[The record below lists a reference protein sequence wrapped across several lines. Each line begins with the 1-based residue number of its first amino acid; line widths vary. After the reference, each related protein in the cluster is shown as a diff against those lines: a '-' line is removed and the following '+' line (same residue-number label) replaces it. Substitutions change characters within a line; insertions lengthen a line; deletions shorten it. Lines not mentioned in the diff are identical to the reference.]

1 MGLRPTFASAWDRL
15 TYLLAEAQLLVAA
28 LVVTSGVLLWVFSPS
43 IPALPAWSVH
53 LLVGSLVLAPPCL
66 LVGVR
71 FAGWFDRR
79 DWVDVQHINAVE
91 DVAKDYKVPPD
102 VWSEKIVEG
111 PAPYPMNDGDTWVV
125 REYEWLPD
133 AGPNGQLV
141 VRGCWLSELEDTKL
155 LTTRSHFNRVYDTL
169 QQSHIRLDL
178 FADNLED
185 MAAALQSRLMN
196 KITEAKQRGELLD
209 KNAVTAVV
217 DEFEDDI
224 EEVTGDD
231 LADLREDDV
240 DPFDPDDVADAVT
253 EGIGANSPAG
263 GSDAVTTD
271 GGGDGE

>member
-1 MGLRPTFASAWDRL
+1 MSLRPTFANAWDRL
-15 TYLLAEAQLLVAA
+15 TYLLAEAQLLVAT

-91 DVAKDYKVPPD
+91 DVAKEYKVPPD
-102 VWSEKIVEG
+102 VWKNKTVEG
-111 PAPYPMNDGDTWVV
+111 PAPYPMNDGETWVV

-133 AGPNGQLV
+133 AGPDGQLI
-141 VRGCWLSELEDTKL
+141 VRGVWLSELEDTKL

-178 FADNLED
+178 FEDNLED

-217 DEFEDDI
+217 EEFEDDI

-240 DPFDPDDVADAVT
+240 DPFDPEDATGAVVDEISASSPTAGPDAV
-253 EGIGANSPAG
+253 A
-263 GSDAVTTD
+263 TD
-271 GGGDGE
+271 GGESDE